1 MAFWDL
7 TVGQRALW
15 VLRPLLVGALALA
28 GLLLLRRMVGDTSR
42 GDAFVAANARR
53 MSMLGLVI
61 VAVTPATLLGDL
73 ARMPLLEDPRVA
85 EFVDPS
91 ATLLLW
97 PVVVGLVVGVVAEG
111 FRQGTRLREDVEGL
125 V

>member
-1 MAFWDL
+1 
-7 TVGQRALW
+7 
-15 VLRPLLVGALALA
+15 
-28 GLLLLRRMVGDTSR
+28 MVGDTSR

-53 MSMLGLVI
+53 MSVLGLVI
-61 VAVTPATLLGDL
+61 MAVTPATLLGDL

-85 EFVDPS
+85 EFVEPS

-97 PVVVGLVVGVVAEG
+97 PVVVGLIVGVVAEA